1 MLNQPEGDPMQKPT
15 MLFLALGMAFAAPA
29 SHADALTGISHCFDK
44 GEFHANSRDHRTA
57 GSPWRDVR
65 TANGP
70 ARVSVVDGYRLMVY
84 RDSTEP
90 LVNLKLERSADGQFA
105 ADRAAIA
112 SQMAAAS
119 AKSAVRVE
127 NSTREGI
134 DIVAINNP
142 ALGTPGVISMVTLF
156 DAATATIATAYI
168 LNQAPAVREYKDQ
181 AAYDAL
187 RDRFVTALAVCMA
200 HPPQ

>member
-1 MLNQPEGDPMQKPT
+1 MQKPT
-15 MLFLALGMAFAAPA
+15 MLFLALGMAIAAPA
-29 SHADALTGISHCFDK
+29 SHADALQGISHCFDT
-44 GEFHANSRDHRTA
+44 GEFHARTSDHRTA
-57 GSPWRDVR
+57 GVPWREVQ
-65 TANGP
+65 TTTGP
-70 ARVSVVDGYRLMVY
+70 AQVSVVDGYRLMIY
-84 RDSTEP
+84 RESSEP
-90 LVNLKLERSADGQFA
+90 LVNLKLERSADGKFA

-127 NSTREGI
+127 NSSQEGI
-134 DIVAINNP
+134 EIVAINNP
-142 ALGTPGVISMVTLF
+142 ALGTPGVISMVTLS

-168 LNQAPAVREYKDQ
+168 LNQAPAVREYKEQ

-187 RDRFVTALAVCMA
+187 RDRFVTALAGCMA